1 VKAETAAQAEAAPG
15 VMPLDREAWFKELNR
30 SNFVNSYHQYRD
42 AQLCGGSRLLI
53 IGPGQGLD
61 TAIFRWRGYDVT
73 TFDIDETFNPDVLG
87 SVHEM
92 PMFDGKRFDI
102 AIASHVLE
110 HLPLAYLDSALSE
123 LARVARHTIVYLP
136 VAGRHGQFRFQLGAR
151 AVGFD
156 VAWDVFNYFERPD
169 GTTLR
174 YCAGQHYWEVGR
186 RGFRVKD
193 LERRFGQYFRVMK
206 AYRNYDWLPS
216 FNFILAARE

>member
-1 VKAETAAQAEAAPG
+1 VKVAIDAPAAAAPG

-61 TAIFRWRGYDVT
+61 AAIFRWRGYDVT
-73 TFDIDETFNPDVLG
+73 TFDIDETFHPDVLG
-87 SVHEM
+87 SVHDM
-92 PMFDGKRFDI
+92 PMFGDKQFDI

-110 HLPLAYLDSALSE
+110 HLPLRYLDSALSE
-123 LARVARHTIVYLP
+123 LARVAGHAIVYLP
-136 VAGRHGQFRFQLGAR
+136 VAGRHGQIRFQLGAR
-151 AVGFD
+151 TIGFD
-156 VAWDVFNYFERPD
+156 VAWDVFNFFERPD
-169 GTTLR
+169 GETLR

-193 LERRFGQYFRVMK
+193 LERRFGRHFNVTT
-206 AYRNYDWLPS
+206 AYRNHDWLPS
-216 FNFILAARE
+216 FNFVLEAKR